1 MIYRLT
7 LTIHVEAGTP
17 LEAEKAV
24 VSALTKER
32 AVITV
37 TPKGTEVI

>member
-1 MIYRLT
+1 MIFRLT
-7 LTIHVEAGTP
+7 LEVHITAGTP
-17 LEAEKAV
+17 LEAEIAV
-24 VSALTKER
+24 VSALAKER